1 MLPLSL
7 GRAGAPDARRREFQ
21 PPLAWFRPANI
32 ASATS
37 AELRVLIIWLACF
50 VLIGVG
56 IGLGHVWLRLKVTDI
71 GYRLSATRQVVE
83 RLEREANELTMEVA
97 RLDAPG
103 RLEEAAGVRLG
114 MVQPEKNQEAVLP

>member
-1 MLPLSL
+1 V
-7 GRAGAPDARRREFQ
+7 
-21 PPLAWFRPANI
+21 AWFRPANI

-37 AELRVLIIWLACF
+37 AELRALIVWLACF
-50 VLIGVG
+50 VLVGVG

-83 RLEREANELTMEVA
+83 RLEQEGNELTMEVA

-103 RLEEAAGVRLG
+103 RLEEAARMRLG